1 MIQNRLQQFAED
13 TLPDSQCGFR
23 SCRSCTDQI
32 FTASQVI
39 EKLNEHRTNAFL
51 IFIDLRKAYDSVP
64 RAALWQ
70 CLRKL
75 GIPSSLVQL
84 ISSFHSDMSASVCV
98 EDTHTPHI
106 AVNNGLC
113 QGCSMS
119 PVLFN
124 LFFAVVLHVWHTEM
138 AQACPDGEFFFLFN
152 ILDGRLYHRPASR
165 RRADRAALPD
175 L

>member
-1 MIQNRLQQFAED
+1 MVKYAGSDFCEALLALVHTAWMEGCVPQAWRDAELVPIPKKGNLTRCDNWRGIVLLDVVVKTVGQLIQNRLQQFAED

-23 SCRSCTDQI
+23 ISCSCNDQI

-75 GIPSSLVQL
+75 SIPSSLVQL
-84 ISSFHSDMSASVCV
+84 INLSNLICQLPSVWK
-98 EDTHTPHI
+98 TH
-106 AVNNGLC
+106 N
-113 QGCSMS
+113 
-119 PVLFN
+119 
-124 LFFAVVLHVWHTEM
+124 
-138 AQACPDGEFFFLFN
+138 
-152 ILDGRLYHRPASR
+152 HRT
-165 RRADRAALPD
+165 
-175 L
+175 